1 MTCCVLST
9 RRLRSLC
16 GDVSGQSA
24 TSQRDQTRRTQFH
37 MLLHAQ
43 RVEALGLM
51 QDAGMRVD
59 PTTFLGDIVS
69 PTK

>member
-1 MTCCVLST
+1 
-9 RRLRSLC
+9 
-16 GDVSGQSA
+16 
-24 TSQRDQTRRTQFH
+24 